1 MAHKGIPLGTRPA
14 GGNRGRVPPGRMDGK
29 LPMAK
34 LALPKIAMNKTVL
47 AGVAGVAIL
56 VIGGAAVMAGG
67 GKGGKPGAYTYE
79 TVTVE
84 RGTVSRVVS
93 ASGAVQPKERV
104 DVGSEV
110 SGKIVDV
117 KVDF

>member
-14 GGNRGRVPPGRMDGK
+14 GCSTRQGPPGADGWK
-29 LPMAK
+29 TRMAK
-34 LALPKIAMNKTVL
+34 MALPKFAMNKTVL
-47 AGVAGVAIL
+47 AGVAGAAIL

-67 GKGGKPGAYTYE
+67 GKGGKPGEYHYE

-110 SGKIVDV
+110 SGKIV
-117 KVDF
+117 

>member
-1 MAHKGIPLGTRPA
+1 MAHKGIPLGTTPA
-14 GGNRGRVPPGRMDGK
+14 GGNAGEAPTRGRMDGK

-34 LALPKIAMNKTVL
+34 MALPKFAMNKTVL

-67 GKGGKPGAYTYE
+67 GKPKAGAYTYE

-117 KVDF
+117 KV